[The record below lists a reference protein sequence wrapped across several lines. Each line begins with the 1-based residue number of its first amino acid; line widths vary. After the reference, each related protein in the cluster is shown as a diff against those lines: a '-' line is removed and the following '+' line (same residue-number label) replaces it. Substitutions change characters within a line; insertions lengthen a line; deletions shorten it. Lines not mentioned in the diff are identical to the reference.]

1 MRAGEDSASARTDLS
16 EALRESEAMRL
27 SMAKALSESVAYTE
41 MMHKT
46 SEAVCASMAPA
57 LVTFVDSIKSITA
70 GVRLDS
76 IRAVLDSINS
86 SGWLSS
92 YRASEVMKVV
102 SAQQELLAACTASL
116 QTPAIRDM
124 ADRFAS
130 KDYFGVYES
139 LASSLSGLTVR
150 GPDIALLGNVGGLV
164 DSLGD
169 FGYGGSIPRGTK
181 TFVKNLSKVSLERL
195 SVSEDVSVDIRGKRL
210 LAADAETD
218 PGPCNC
224 VGDDSGVVSA
234 SVRSFN
240 VLTSS
245 LSFLEGLTEVDMM
258 KLQQLCS
265 DDPAFAR
272 DCKAGRLI
280 WETVRDWRD
289 AISFD
294 RPVYY
299 HARLKPAGT
308 ASYLKD
314 DMVKAPR
321 LLVKA
326 GRFNGPQ
333 KAYYYFS
340 DTEHGA
346 MQEIGKHGSGDEAQV
361 AEIEGRRDV
370 RLIDLSG
377 VGRGTN
383 YFLKYLR
390 FPFTNTDQVI
400 PPEYLVPN
408 FVAQCCRHAGID
420 GIKYYGSKTY
430 SNYVVWDDGLFRI
443 VSMHVTPSNEA
454 GITAGFDVVGFFDEL
469 MCALGEIASYVGVV
483 DHGR

>member
-1 MRAGEDSASARTDLS
+1 MGTGEDSASARTDLS

-27 SMAKALSESVAYTE
+27 SMAKALSESVAYSE

-57 LVTFVDSIKSITA
+57 LAAFADSIKSITA

-86 SGWLSS
+86 SVWLSS
-92 YRASEVMKVV
+92 YRASEIVKVV
-102 SAQQELLAACTASL
+102 SAQQELLAACMASL

-124 ADRFAS
+124 GDRFAS

-139 LASSLSGLTVR
+139 LAGSLSGLTVR
-150 GPDIALLGNVGGLV
+150 GPDIALLGNVSGLV

-181 TFVKNLSKVSLERL
+181 TFVRDLSKASLERL
-195 SVSEDVSVDIRGKRL
+195 SVSEDVSVDIRRKRL

-218 PGPCNC
+218 PGACNC

-234 SVRSFN
+234 NVRSFN

-308 ASYLKD
+308 APYLKD
-314 DMVKAPR
+314 DMAKAPR

-346 MQEIGKHGSGDEAQV
+346 MQEIGKHGSDDEAQV

-370 RLIDLSG
+370 RLIDLSA

-400 PPEYLVPN
+400 PSEYLVPN

-430 SNYVVWDDGLFRI
+430 SNYVVWDDDLFRI
-443 VSMHVTPSNEA
+443 ASMR
-454 GITAGFDVVGFFDEL
+454 VVPIE
-469 MCALGEIASYVGVV
+469 
-483 DHGR
+483 

>member
-1 MRAGEDSASARTDLS
+1 MGTGEDSASARTDLS
-16 EALRESEAMRL
+16 EALRESKAMRL
-27 SMAKALSESVAYTE
+27 NMAEALSKSVAYAE

-46 SEAVCASMAPA
+46 SEAVYASMAPTLA
-57 LVTFVDSIKSITA
+57 AVADSIKSVTA
-70 GVRLDS
+70 GVRLES
-76 IRAVLDSINS
+76 IHAVLDSINT

-92 YRASEVMKVV
+92 YRASDVVKVV
-102 SAQQELLAACTASL
+102 SAQQELLAACTTSL

-124 ADRFAS
+124 ADRFSS
-130 KDYFGVYES
+130 KDYFGAYES

-150 GPDIALLGNVGGLV
+150 GPDIALLGNVGGLLE
-164 DSLGD
+164 SLGD

-181 TFVKNLSKVSLERL
+181 TFVRDLSKASLERL

-218 PGPCNC
+218 PGACNC

-234 SVRSFN
+234 NVRSFN

-245 LSFLEGLTEVDMM
+245 LSFLEGLSEVDMM

-265 DDPAFAR
+265 DAPAFAR
-272 DCKAGRLI
+272 DCKAGRVI
-280 WETVRDWRD
+280 WETVRDWKD

-308 ASYLKD
+308 APYLKD
-314 DMVKAPR
+314 DMAKAPR

-346 MQEIGKHGSGDEAQV
+346 MQEIGKHGSEDEAQV
-361 AEIEGRRDV
+361 AEIEGKRDV

-430 SNYVVWDDGLFRI
+430 SNYVVWDDDLFRI
-443 VSMHVTPSNEA
+443 ASMR
-454 GITAGFDVVGFFDEL
+454 VVPIE
-469 MCALGEIASYVGVV
+469 
-483 DHGR
+483 

>member
-57 LVTFVDSIKSITA
+57 LATFADSIKSITA
-70 GVRLDS
+70 DVRLDS

-92 YRASEVMKVV
+92 YRASEVEKVV
-102 SAQQELLAACTASL
+102 SAQQELLAACMVSI

-124 ADRFAS
+124 VDRFAS

-139 LASSLSGLTVR
+139 LANSLSGLTVR

-430 SNYVVWDDGLFRI
+430 NNYVVWDDGLFRI
-443 VSMHVTPSNEA
+443 ASMR
-454 GITAGFDVVGFFDEL
+454 VVPIE
-469 MCALGEIASYVGVV
+469 
-483 DHGR
+483 

>member
-1 MRAGEDSASARTDLS
+1 MGTGEDSASARTDLS
-16 EALRESEAMRL
+16 EALRESKAMRL
-27 SMAKALSESVAYTE
+27 NMAEALSKSVAYAE

-46 SEAVCASMAPA
+46 SEAVYASMAPTLA
-57 LVTFVDSIKSITA
+57 AVADSIKSVTA
-70 GVRLDS
+70 GVRLES
-76 IRAVLDSINS
+76 IHAVLDSINT

-92 YRASEVMKVV
+92 YRASDVVKVV
-102 SAQQELLAACTASL
+102 SAQQELLAACTTSL

-124 ADRFAS
+124 ADRFSS
-130 KDYFGVYES
+130 KDYFGAYES

-150 GPDIALLGNVGGLV
+150 GPDIALLGNVGGLLE
-164 DSLGD
+164 SLGD

-181 TFVKNLSKVSLERL
+181 TFVRDLSKASLERL

-218 PGPCNC
+218 PGACNC

-234 SVRSFN
+234 NVRSFN

-245 LSFLEGLTEVDMM
+245 LSFLEGLSEVDMM

-272 DCKAGRLI
+272 DCKAGRVI
-280 WETVRDWRD
+280 WETVRDWKD

-299 HARLKPAGT
+299 HARLKPAGR
-308 ASYLKD
+308 APYLKD
-314 DMVKAPR
+314 DMAKAPR

-346 MQEIGKHGSGDEAQV
+346 MQEIGKHGSEDEAQV
-361 AEIEGRRDV
+361 AEIEGKRDV

-430 SNYVVWDDGLFRI
+430 SNYVVWDDDLFRI
-443 VSMHVTPSNEA
+443 ASMR
-454 GITAGFDVVGFFDEL
+454 VVPIE
-469 MCALGEIASYVGVV
+469 
-483 DHGR
+483 

>member
-1 MRAGEDSASARTDLS
+1 MGTGEDSASARTDLS
-16 EALRESEAMRL
+16 EALRESKAMRL
-27 SMAKALSESVAYTE
+27 NMAEALSKSVAYAE

-46 SEAVCASMAPA
+46 SEAVYASMAPTLA
-57 LVTFVDSIKSITA
+57 AVADSIKSVTA
-70 GVRLDS
+70 GVRLES
-76 IRAVLDSINS
+76 IHAVLDSINT

-92 YRASEVMKVV
+92 YRASDVVKVV
-102 SAQQELLAACTASL
+102 SAQQELLAACTTSL

-124 ADRFAS
+124 ADRFSS
-130 KDYFGVYES
+130 KDYFGAYES

-150 GPDIALLGNVGGLV
+150 GPDIALLGNVGGLLE
-164 DSLGD
+164 SLGD

-181 TFVKNLSKVSLERL
+181 TFVRDLSKASLERL

-218 PGPCNC
+218 PGACNC

-234 SVRSFN
+234 NVRSFN

-245 LSFLEGLTEVDMM
+245 LSFLEGLSEVDMM

-272 DCKAGRLI
+272 DCKAGRVI
-280 WETVRDWRD
+280 WETVRDWKD

-308 ASYLKD
+308 APYLKD
-314 DMVKAPR
+314 DMAKAPR

-346 MQEIGKHGSGDEAQV
+346 MQEIGKHGSEDEAQV
-361 AEIEGRRDV
+361 AEIEGKRDV

-420 GIKYYGSKTY
+420 GIKYYGNKTY
-430 SNYVVWDDGLFRI
+430 SNYVVWDDDLFRI
-443 VSMHVTPSNEA
+443 ASMR
-454 GITAGFDVVGFFDEL
+454 VVPIE
-469 MCALGEIASYVGVV
+469 
-483 DHGR
+483 

>member
-1 MRAGEDSASARTDLS
+1 MGTGEDSASARTDLS
-16 EALRESEAMRL
+16 EALRESKAMRL
-27 SMAKALSESVAYTE
+27 NMAEALSKSVAYAE

-46 SEAVCASMAPA
+46 SEAVYASMAPTLA
-57 LVTFVDSIKSITA
+57 AVADSIKSVTA
-70 GVRLDS
+70 GVRLES
-76 IRAVLDSINS
+76 IHAVLDSINT

-92 YRASEVMKVV
+92 YRASDVVKVV
-102 SAQQELLAACTASL
+102 SAQQELLAACTTSL

-124 ADRFAS
+124 ADRFSS
-130 KDYFGVYES
+130 KDYFGAYES

-150 GPDIALLGNVGGLV
+150 GPDIALLGNVGGLLE
-164 DSLGD
+164 SLGD

-181 TFVKNLSKVSLERL
+181 TFVRDLSKTSLERL

-218 PGPCNC
+218 PGACNC

-234 SVRSFN
+234 NVRSFN

-245 LSFLEGLTEVDMM
+245 LSFLEGLSEVDMM

-265 DDPAFAR
+265 DDPGFAG
-272 DCKAGRLI
+272 DCKAGRVI
-280 WETVRDWRD
+280 WETVRDWKD

-308 ASYLKD
+308 APYLKD
-314 DMVKAPR
+314 DMAKAPR

-346 MQEIGKHGSGDEAQV
+346 MQEIGKHGSEDEAQV
-361 AEIEGRRDV
+361 AEIEGKRDV

-430 SNYVVWDDGLFRI
+430 SNYVVWDDDLFRI
-443 VSMHVTPSNEA
+443 ASMR
-454 GITAGFDVVGFFDEL
+454 VVPIE
-469 MCALGEIASYVGVV
+469 
-483 DHGR
+483 

>member
-361 AEIEGRRDV
+361 AEIESRRDV

-443 VSMHVTPSNEA
+443 VSMHVTPIE
-454 GITAGFDVVGFFDEL
+454 
-469 MCALGEIASYVGVV
+469 
-483 DHGR
+483 

>member
-1 MRAGEDSASARTDLS
+1 MGTGEDSASARTDLS
-16 EALRESEAMRL
+16 EALRESKAMRL
-27 SMAKALSESVAYTE
+27 NMAEALSKSVAYAE

-46 SEAVCASMAPA
+46 SEAVYASMAPTLA
-57 LVTFVDSIKSITA
+57 AVADSIKSVTA
-70 GVRLDS
+70 GVRLES
-76 IRAVLDSINS
+76 IHAVLDCINT

-92 YRASEVMKVV
+92 YRASDVVKVV
-102 SAQQELLAACTASL
+102 SAQQELLAACTTSL

-124 ADRFAS
+124 ADRFSS
-130 KDYFGVYES
+130 KDYFGAYES

-150 GPDIALLGNVGGLV
+150 GPDIALLGNVGGLLE
-164 DSLGD
+164 SLGD

-181 TFVKNLSKVSLERL
+181 TFVRDLSKASLERL

-218 PGPCNC
+218 PGACNC

-234 SVRSFN
+234 NVRSFN

-245 LSFLEGLTEVDMM
+245 LSFLEGLSEVDMM
-258 KLQQLCS
+258 KLQQFCS

-272 DCKAGRLI
+272 DCKAGRVI
-280 WETVRDWRD
+280 WETVRDWKD

-308 ASYLKD
+308 APYLKD
-314 DMVKAPR
+314 DMAKAPR

-346 MQEIGKHGSGDEAQV
+346 MQEIGKHGSEDEAQV
-361 AEIEGRRDV
+361 AEIEGKRDV

-430 SNYVVWDDGLFRI
+430 SNYVVWDDDLFRI
-443 VSMHVTPSNEA
+443 ASMR
-454 GITAGFDVVGFFDEL
+454 VVPIE
-469 MCALGEIASYVGVV
+469 
-483 DHGR
+483 

>member
-1 MRAGEDSASARTDLS
+1 M
-16 EALRESEAMRL
+16 
-27 SMAKALSESVAYTE
+27 
-41 MMHKT
+41 
-46 SEAVCASMAPA
+46 
-57 LVTFVDSIKSITA
+57 
-70 GVRLDS
+70 
-76 IRAVLDSINS
+76 
-86 SGWLSS
+86 
-92 YRASEVMKVV
+92 
-102 SAQQELLAACTASL
+102 
-116 QTPAIRDM
+116 
-124 ADRFAS
+124 
-130 KDYFGVYES
+130 
-139 LASSLSGLTVR
+139 
-150 GPDIALLGNVGGLV
+150 
-164 DSLGD
+164 
-169 FGYGGSIPRGTK
+169 
-181 TFVKNLSKVSLERL
+181 KNLSKVSLERL

-443 VSMHVTPSNEA
+443 VSMHVTPIE
-454 GITAGFDVVGFFDEL
+454 
-469 MCALGEIASYVGVV
+469 
-483 DHGR
+483 

>member
-1 MRAGEDSASARTDLS
+1 MGTGEDSASARTDLS
-16 EALRESEAMRL
+16 EALRESKAMRL
-27 SMAKALSESVAYTE
+27 NMAEALSKSVAYAE

-46 SEAVCASMAPA
+46 SEAVYASMAPTLA
-57 LVTFVDSIKSITA
+57 AVADSIKSVTA
-70 GVRLDS
+70 GVRLES
-76 IRAVLDSINS
+76 IHAVLESINT

-92 YRASEVMKVV
+92 YRASDVVKVV
-102 SAQQELLAACTASL
+102 SAQQELLAACTTSL

-124 ADRFAS
+124 ADRFSS
-130 KDYFGVYES
+130 KDYFGAYES

-150 GPDIALLGNVGGLV
+150 GPDIALLGNVGGLLE
-164 DSLGD
+164 SLGD

-181 TFVKNLSKVSLERL
+181 TFVRDLSKASLERL

-218 PGPCNC
+218 PGACNC

-234 SVRSFN
+234 NVRSFN

-245 LSFLEGLTEVDMM
+245 LSFLEGLSEVDMM

-272 DCKAGRLI
+272 DCKAGRVI
-280 WETVRDWRD
+280 WETVRDWKD

-308 ASYLKD
+308 GPYLKD
-314 DMVKAPR
+314 DMAKAPR
-321 LLVKA
+321 LRVKA

-346 MQEIGKHGSGDEAQV
+346 MQEIGKHGSEDEAQV
-361 AEIEGRRDV
+361 AEIEGKRDV

-430 SNYVVWDDGLFRI
+430 SNYVVWDDDLFRI
-443 VSMHVTPSNEA
+443 ASMR
-454 GITAGFDVVGFFDEL
+454 VVPIE
-469 MCALGEIASYVGVV
+469 
-483 DHGR
+483 

>member
-1 MRAGEDSASARTDLS
+1 MGTGEDSASARTDLS
-16 EALRESEAMRL
+16 EALRESKAMRL
-27 SMAKALSESVAYTE
+27 NMAEALSKSVAYAE

-46 SEAVCASMAPA
+46 SEAVYASMAPTLA
-57 LVTFVDSIKSITA
+57 AVADSIKSVTA
-70 GVRLDS
+70 GVRLES
-76 IRAVLDSINS
+76 IHAVLDSINT

-92 YRASEVMKVV
+92 YRASDVVKVV
-102 SAQQELLAACTASL
+102 SAQQELLAACTTSL

-124 ADRFAS
+124 ADRFSS
-130 KDYFGVYES
+130 KDYFGAYES

-150 GPDIALLGNVGGLV
+150 GPDIALLGNVGGLLE
-164 DSLGD
+164 SLGD

-181 TFVKNLSKVSLERL
+181 TFVRDLSKASLERL

-218 PGPCNC
+218 PGACNC

-234 SVRSFN
+234 NVRSFN

-245 LSFLEGLTEVDMM
+245 LSFLEGLSEVDMM

-272 DCKAGRLI
+272 DCKAGRVI
-280 WETVRDWRD
+280 WETVRDWKD

-308 ASYLKD
+308 APYLKD
-314 DMVKAPR
+314 DMAKAPR

-346 MQEIGKHGSGDEAQV
+346 MQEIGKHGSEDEAQV
-361 AEIEGRRDV
+361 AEIEGKRDV

-400 PPEYLVPN
+400 PPEHLVPN

-430 SNYVVWDDGLFRI
+430 SNYVVWDDDLFRI
-443 VSMHVTPSNEA
+443 ASMR
-454 GITAGFDVVGFFDEL
+454 VVPIE
-469 MCALGEIASYVGVV
+469 
-483 DHGR
+483 

>member
-1 MRAGEDSASARTDLS
+1 MGTGEDSASARTDLS
-16 EALRESEAMRL
+16 EALRESKAMRL
-27 SMAKALSESVAYTE
+27 NMAEALSKSVAYAE

-46 SEAVCASMAPA
+46 SEAVYASMAPTLA
-57 LVTFVDSIKSITA
+57 AVADSIKSVTA
-70 GVRLDS
+70 GVRLES
-76 IRAVLDSINS
+76 IHAVLDSINT

-92 YRASEVMKVV
+92 YRASDVVKVV
-102 SAQQELLAACTASL
+102 SAQQELLAACTTSL

-124 ADRFAS
+124 ADRFSS
-130 KDYFGVYES
+130 KDYFGAYES

-150 GPDIALLGNVGGLV
+150 GPDIALLGNVGGLLE
-164 DSLGD
+164 SLGD

-181 TFVKNLSKVSLERL
+181 TFVRDLSKASLERL

-218 PGPCNC
+218 PGACNC

-234 SVRSFN
+234 NVRSFN

-245 LSFLEGLTEVDMM
+245 LSFLEGLSEVDMM

-265 DDPAFAR
+265 DAPAFAR
-272 DCKAGRLI
+272 DCKAGRVI
-280 WETVRDWRD
+280 WETIRDWKD

-308 ASYLKD
+308 APYLKD
-314 DMVKAPR
+314 DMAKAPR

-346 MQEIGKHGSGDEAQV
+346 MQEIGKHGSEDEAQV
-361 AEIEGRRDV
+361 AEIEGKRDV

-430 SNYVVWDDGLFRI
+430 SNYVVWDDDLFRI
-443 VSMHVTPSNEA
+443 ASMR
-454 GITAGFDVVGFFDEL
+454 VVPIE
-469 MCALGEIASYVGVV
+469 
-483 DHGR
+483 

>member
-1 MRAGEDSASARTDLS
+1 MGTGEDSASARTDLS
-16 EALRESEAMRL
+16 EALRESKAMRL
-27 SMAKALSESVAYTE
+27 NMAEALSKSVAYAE

-46 SEAVCASMAPA
+46 SEAVYASMAPTLA
-57 LVTFVDSIKSITA
+57 AVADSIKSVTA
-70 GVRLDS
+70 GVRLES
-76 IRAVLDSINS
+76 IHAVLASINT

-92 YRASEVMKVV
+92 YRASDVVKVV
-102 SAQQELLAACTASL
+102 SAQQELLAACTTSL

-124 ADRFAS
+124 ADRFSS
-130 KDYFGVYES
+130 KDYFGAYES

-150 GPDIALLGNVGGLV
+150 GPDIALLGNVGGLLE
-164 DSLGD
+164 SLGD

-181 TFVKNLSKVSLERL
+181 TFVRDLSKASLERL

-218 PGPCNC
+218 PGACNC

-234 SVRSFN
+234 NVRSFN

-245 LSFLEGLTEVDMM
+245 LSFLEGLSEVDMM

-272 DCKAGRLI
+272 DCKAGRVI
-280 WETVRDWRD
+280 WETVRDWKD

-308 ASYLKD
+308 APYLKD
-314 DMVKAPR
+314 DMTKAPR

-346 MQEIGKHGSGDEAQV
+346 MQEIGKHGSEDEAQV
-361 AEIEGRRDV
+361 AEIEGKRDV

-430 SNYVVWDDGLFRI
+430 SNYVVWDDDLFRI
-443 VSMHVTPSNEA
+443 ASMR
-454 GITAGFDVVGFFDEL
+454 VVPIE
-469 MCALGEIASYVGVV
+469 
-483 DHGR
+483 

>member
-1 MRAGEDSASARTDLS
+1 MAGEDSVSARMDLS

-27 SMAKALSESVAYTE
+27 SMAKALGESVAYAE

-46 SEAVCASMAPA
+46 SEAVYASMAPA
-57 LVTFVDSIKSITA
+57 LATFADSIKSITA

-76 IRAVLDSINS
+76 IHAVLDSINS

-92 YRASEVMKVV
+92 YQASEVVKVV

-169 FGYGGSIPRGTK
+169 FGYGGSIPRGAK
-181 TFVKNLSKVSLERL
+181 TFVRELSKASLERL
-195 SVSEDVSVDIRGKRL
+195 SVSEDVSVDIKGKRL
-210 LAADAETD
+210 LAAGAETD
-218 PGPCNC
+218 PGACNC

-272 DCKAGRLI
+272 DCKAGRVI
-280 WETVRDWRD
+280 WETVRDWKD

-308 ASYLKD
+308 VPYLKD

-346 MQEIGKHGSGDEAQV
+346 MQEIGKHGSEDEAQV
-361 AEIEGRRDV
+361 AEIEGKRDV

-430 SNYVVWDDGLFRI
+430 SNYVVWDDDLFRI
-443 VSMHVTPSNEA
+443 ASMR
-454 GITAGFDVVGFFDEL
+454 VVPIE
-469 MCALGEIASYVGVV
+469 
-483 DHGR
+483 

>member
-1 MRAGEDSASARTDLS
+1 MGTGEDSASARTDLS
-16 EALRESEAMRL
+16 EALRESKAMRL
-27 SMAKALSESVAYTE
+27 NMAEALSKSVAYAE

-46 SEAVCASMAPA
+46 SEAVYASMAPTLA
-57 LVTFVDSIKSITA
+57 AVADSIKSVTA
-70 GVRLDS
+70 GVRLES
-76 IRAVLDSINS
+76 IHAVLDSINT

-92 YRASEVMKVV
+92 YRASDVVKVV
-102 SAQQELLAACTASL
+102 SAQQELLAACTTSL

-124 ADRFAS
+124 ADRFSS
-130 KDYFGVYES
+130 KDYFGAYES

-150 GPDIALLGNVGGLV
+150 GPDIALLGNVGGLLE
-164 DSLGD
+164 SLGD

-181 TFVKNLSKVSLERL
+181 TFVRDLSKASLERL

-218 PGPCNC
+218 PGACNC

-234 SVRSFN
+234 NVRSFN

-245 LSFLEGLTEVDMM
+245 LSFLEGLSEVDMM

-265 DDPAFAR
+265 DDPAFAK
-272 DCKAGRLI
+272 DCKAGRVI
-280 WETVRDWRD
+280 WETVRDWKD

-308 ASYLKD
+308 APYLKD
-314 DMVKAPR
+314 DMAKAPR

-346 MQEIGKHGSGDEAQV
+346 MQEIGKHGSEDEAQV
-361 AEIEGRRDV
+361 AEIEGKRDV

-430 SNYVVWDDGLFRI
+430 SNYVVWDDDLFRI
-443 VSMHVTPSNEA
+443 ASMR
-454 GITAGFDVVGFFDEL
+454 VVPIE
-469 MCALGEIASYVGVV
+469 
-483 DHGR
+483 

>member
-1 MRAGEDSASARTDLS
+1 MDETRTDGDPASARTDLS
-16 EALRESEAMRL
+16 EALRESKAMRL

-57 LVTFVDSIKSITA
+57 LATFADSIKSITA
-70 GVRLDS
+70 DVRLDS

-92 YRASEVMKVV
+92 YRASEVEKVV
-102 SAQQELLAACTASL
+102 SAQQELLAACMVSI

-124 ADRFAS
+124 VDRFAS

-443 VSMHVTPSNEA
+443 VSMHVTPIE
-454 GITAGFDVVGFFDEL
+454 
-469 MCALGEIASYVGVV
+469 
-483 DHGR
+483 

>member
-1 MRAGEDSASARTDLS
+1 MGTGEDSASARTDLS
-16 EALRESEAMRL
+16 EALRESKAMRL
-27 SMAKALSESVAYTE
+27 NMAEALSKSVAYAE

-46 SEAVCASMAPA
+46 SEAVYASMAPTLA
-57 LVTFVDSIKSITA
+57 AVADSIKSVTA
-70 GVRLDS
+70 GVRLES
-76 IRAVLDSINS
+76 IHAVLDSINT

-92 YRASEVMKVV
+92 YRASDVVKVV
-102 SAQQELLAACTASL
+102 SAQQELLAACTTSL

-124 ADRFAS
+124 ADRFSS
-130 KDYFGVYES
+130 KDYFGAYES

-150 GPDIALLGNVGGLV
+150 GPDIALLGNVGGLLE
-164 DSLGD
+164 SLGD

-181 TFVKNLSKVSLERL
+181 TFVRDLSKTSLERL

-218 PGPCNC
+218 PGACNC

-234 SVRSFN
+234 NVRSFN

-245 LSFLEGLTEVDMM
+245 LSFLEGLSEVDMM

-272 DCKAGRLI
+272 DCKAGRVI
-280 WETVRDWRD
+280 WETVRDWKD

-308 ASYLKD
+308 APYLKD
-314 DMVKAPR
+314 DMAKAPR

-346 MQEIGKHGSGDEAQV
+346 MQEIGKHGSEDEAQV
-361 AEIEGRRDV
+361 AEIEGKRDV

-430 SNYVVWDDGLFRI
+430 SNYVVWDDDLFRI
-443 VSMHVTPSNEA
+443 ASMR
-454 GITAGFDVVGFFDEL
+454 VVPIE
-469 MCALGEIASYVGVV
+469 
-483 DHGR
+483 

>member
-1 MRAGEDSASARTDLS
+1 MGTGEDSASARTDLS
-16 EALRESEAMRL
+16 EALRESKAMRL
-27 SMAKALSESVAYTE
+27 NMAEALSKSVAYAE

-46 SEAVCASMAPA
+46 SEAVYASMAPTLA
-57 LVTFVDSIKSITA
+57 AVADSIKSVTA
-70 GVRLDS
+70 GVRLES
-76 IRAVLDSINS
+76 IHAVLDSINT

-92 YRASEVMKVV
+92 YRASDVVKVV
-102 SAQQELLAACTASL
+102 SAQQELLAACTTSL

-124 ADRFAS
+124 ADRFSS
-130 KDYFGVYES
+130 KDYFGAYES

-150 GPDIALLGNVGGLV
+150 GPDCALLGNVGGLLE
-164 DSLGD
+164 SLGD

-181 TFVKNLSKVSLERL
+181 TFVRDLSKASLERL

-218 PGPCNC
+218 PGACNC

-234 SVRSFN
+234 NVRSFN

-245 LSFLEGLTEVDMM
+245 LSFLEGLSEVDMM

-272 DCKAGRLI
+272 DCKAGRVI
-280 WETVRDWRD
+280 WETVRDWKD

-308 ASYLKD
+308 APYLKD
-314 DMVKAPR
+314 DMAKAPR

-346 MQEIGKHGSGDEAQV
+346 MQEIGKHGSEDEAQV
-361 AEIEGRRDV
+361 AEIEGKRDV

-430 SNYVVWDDGLFRI
+430 SNYVVWDDDLFRI
-443 VSMHVTPSNEA
+443 ASMR
-454 GITAGFDVVGFFDEL
+454 VVPIE
-469 MCALGEIASYVGVV
+469 
-483 DHGR
+483 

>member
-16 EALRESEAMRL
+16 E
-27 SMAKALSESVAYTE
+27 ALSESVAYTE

-443 VSMHVTPSNEA
+443 VSMHVTPIE
-454 GITAGFDVVGFFDEL
+454 
-469 MCALGEIASYVGVV
+469 
-483 DHGR
+483 

>member
-1 MRAGEDSASARTDLS
+1 MAGEDSVSARMDLS

-27 SMAKALSESVAYTE
+27 SMAKALGESVAYAE

-46 SEAVCASMAPA
+46 SEAVYASMAPA
-57 LVTFVDSIKSITA
+57 LATFADSIKSITA

-76 IRAVLDSINS
+76 IHAVLDSINS

-92 YRASEVMKVV
+92 YQASEVVKVV

-169 FGYGGSIPRGTK
+169 FGYGGSIPRGAK
-181 TFVKNLSKVSLERL
+181 TFVRELSKASLERL

-210 LAADAETD
+210 LAAGAETD
-218 PGPCNC
+218 PGACNC

-272 DCKAGRLI
+272 DCKAGRVI
-280 WETVRDWRD
+280 WETVRDWKD

-308 ASYLKD
+308 VPYLKD

-346 MQEIGKHGSGDEAQV
+346 MQEIGKHGSEDEAQV
-361 AEIEGRRDV
+361 AEIEGKRDV

-430 SNYVVWDDGLFRI
+430 SNYVVWDDDLFRI
-443 VSMHVTPSNEA
+443 ASMR
-454 GITAGFDVVGFFDEL
+454 VVPIE
-469 MCALGEIASYVGVV
+469 
-483 DHGR
+483 

>member
-1 MRAGEDSASARTDLS
+1 MSAGLS
-16 EALRESEAMRL
+16 I
-27 SMAKALSESVAYTE
+27 
-41 MMHKT
+41 
-46 SEAVCASMAPA
+46 P
-57 LVTFVDSIKSITA
+57 
-70 GVRLDS
+70 
-76 IRAVLDSINS
+76 
-86 SGWLSS
+86 
-92 YRASEVMKVV
+92 
-102 SAQQELLAACTASL
+102 
-116 QTPAIRDM
+116 
-124 ADRFAS
+124 
-130 KDYFGVYES
+130 
-139 LASSLSGLTVR
+139 
-150 GPDIALLGNVGGLV
+150 
-164 DSLGD
+164 LGD

-443 VSMHVTPSNEA
+443 VSMHVTPIE
-454 GITAGFDVVGFFDEL
+454 
-469 MCALGEIASYVGVV
+469 
-483 DHGR
+483 

>member
-1 MRAGEDSASARTDLS
+1 MGTGEDSASARTDLS
-16 EALRESEAMRL
+16 EALRESKAMRL
-27 SMAKALSESVAYTE
+27 NMAEALSKSVAYAE

-46 SEAVCASMAPA
+46 SEAVYASMAPTLA
-57 LVTFVDSIKSITA
+57 AVADSIKSVTA
-70 GVRLDS
+70 GVRLES
-76 IRAVLDSINS
+76 IHAVLDSINT

-92 YRASEVMKVV
+92 YRASDVVKVV
-102 SAQQELLAACTASL
+102 SAQQELLAACTTSL

-124 ADRFAS
+124 ADRFSS
-130 KDYFGVYES
+130 KDYFGAYES

-150 GPDIALLGNVGGLV
+150 GPDIALLGNVGGLLE
-164 DSLGD
+164 SLED

-181 TFVKNLSKVSLERL
+181 TFVRDLSKTSLERL

-218 PGPCNC
+218 PGACNC

-234 SVRSFN
+234 NVRSFN

-245 LSFLEGLTEVDMM
+245 LSFLEGLSEVDMM

-272 DCKAGRLI
+272 DCKAGRVI
-280 WETVRDWRD
+280 WETVRNWKD

-308 ASYLKD
+308 APYLKD
-314 DMVKAPR
+314 DMAKAPR

-346 MQEIGKHGSGDEAQV
+346 MQEIGKHGSEDEAQV
-361 AEIEGRRDV
+361 AEIEGKRDV

-430 SNYVVWDDGLFRI
+430 SNYVVWDDDLFRI
-443 VSMHVTPSNEA
+443 ASMR
-454 GITAGFDVVGFFDEL
+454 VVPIE
-469 MCALGEIASYVGVV
+469 
-483 DHGR
+483 

>member
-1 MRAGEDSASARTDLS
+1 MGTGEDSASARTDLS

-27 SMAKALSESVAYTE
+27 SMAKALSESVAYSE
-41 MMHKT
+41 MMLKT

-57 LVTFVDSIKSITA
+57 LAAFADSIKSITA

-92 YRASEVMKVV
+92 YRASEVVKVV
-102 SAQQELLAACTASL
+102 SAQQELLAACMASL

-124 ADRFAS
+124 GDRFAS

-139 LASSLSGLTVR
+139 LAGSLSGLTVR
-150 GPDIALLGNVGGLV
+150 GPDIALLGNVSGLV

-181 TFVKNLSKVSLERL
+181 TFVRDLSKASLERL
-195 SVSEDVSVDIRGKRL
+195 SVSEDVSVDIRRKRL

-218 PGPCNC
+218 PGACNC

-234 SVRSFN
+234 NVRSFN

-308 ASYLKD
+308 APYLKD
-314 DMVKAPR
+314 DMAKAPR

-346 MQEIGKHGSGDEAQV
+346 MQEIGKHGSDDEAQV

-370 RLIDLSG
+370 RLIDLSA

-430 SNYVVWDDGLFRI
+430 SNYVVWDDDLFRI
-443 VSMHVTPSNEA
+443 ASMR
-454 GITAGFDVVGFFDEL
+454 VVPIE
-469 MCALGEIASYVGVV
+469 
-483 DHGR
+483 

>member
-1 MRAGEDSASARTDLS
+1 MGTGEDSASARTDLS
-16 EALRESEAMRL
+16 EALRESKAMRL
-27 SMAKALSESVAYTE
+27 NMAEALSKSVAYAE

-46 SEAVCASMAPA
+46 SEAVYASMAPTLA
-57 LVTFVDSIKSITA
+57 AVADSIKSVTA
-70 GVRLDS
+70 GVRLES
-76 IRAVLDSINS
+76 IHAVLDSINT

-92 YRASEVMKVV
+92 YRASDVVKVV
-102 SAQQELLAACTASL
+102 SAQQELLAACTTSL

-124 ADRFAS
+124 ADRFSS
-130 KDYFGVYES
+130 KDYFGAYES

-150 GPDIALLGNVGGLV
+150 GPDIALLGNVGGLLE
-164 DSLGD
+164 SLGD

-181 TFVKNLSKVSLERL
+181 TFVRDLSKASLERL

-218 PGPCNC
+218 PGACNC

-234 SVRSFN
+234 NVRSFN

-245 LSFLEGLTEVDMM
+245 LSFLEGLSEVDMM

-272 DCKAGRLI
+272 DCKAGRVI
-280 WETVRDWRD
+280 WETVRDWKD

-308 ASYLKD
+308 APYLKD
-314 DMVKAPR
+314 DMAKAPR

-346 MQEIGKHGSGDEAQV
+346 MQEIGKHGSEDEAQV
-361 AEIEGRRDV
+361 AEIEGKRDV

-443 VSMHVTPSNEA
+443 ASMR
-454 GITAGFDVVGFFDEL
+454 VVPIE
-469 MCALGEIASYVGVV
+469 
-483 DHGR
+483 

>member
-1 MRAGEDSASARTDLS
+1 MKAGEDSASARTDLS

-46 SEAVCASMAPA
+46 SEAVCASMVPA
-57 LVTFVDSIKSITA
+57 LEVFADSIKSITA

-76 IRAVLDSINS
+76 IYAVLDSINS

-92 YRASEVMKVV
+92 YRASDVVKVV

-150 GPDIALLGNVGGLV
+150 GPDIALLGNVGGLI

-169 FGYGGSIPRGTK
+169 FGYGGSVPRGTK
-181 TFVKNLSKVSLERL
+181 TFVRELSKASLGRL
-195 SVSEDVSVDIRGKRL
+195 SVSEDVSADIRGKRL
-210 LAADAETD
+210 LATGSVTDAETD
-218 PGPCNC
+218 SGTCNC

-234 SVRSFN
+234 NVRSFN

-265 DDPAFAR
+265 DEPAFAR
-272 DCKAGRLI
+272 DCKAGRVI

-289 AISFD
+289 VISFD

-308 ASYLKD
+308 APYLKD

-321 LLVKA
+321 LFVKA

-333 KAYYYFS
+333 KAYYYFA
-340 DTEHGA
+340 DTERGA

-408 FVAQCCRHAGID
+408 FVAQCCRHADID

-443 VSMHVTPSNEA
+443 VSMR
-454 GITAGFDVVGFFDEL
+454 VVPIEQG
-469 MCALGEIASYVGVV
+469 
-483 DHGR
+483 

>member
-1 MRAGEDSASARTDLS
+1 MKAGEDSASARTDLS

-27 SMAKALSESVAYTE
+27 NMAEALSKSVAYAE

-46 SEAVCASMAPA
+46 SEAVYASMAPTLA
-57 LVTFVDSIKSITA
+57 AVADSIKSVTA
-70 GVRLDS
+70 GVRLES
-76 IRAVLDSINS
+76 IHAVLDSINS

-92 YRASEVMKVV
+92 YRASDVVKVV
-102 SAQQELLAACTASL
+102 SAQQELLAACTTSL

-124 ADRFAS
+124 ADRFSS
-130 KDYFGVYES
+130 KDYFGAYES

-164 DSLGD
+164 ESLGD

-181 TFVKNLSKVSLERL
+181 TFVRDLSKASLERL

-210 LAADAETD
+210 IAADAETD
-218 PGPCNC
+218 PGACNC

-234 SVRSFN
+234 NVRSFN

-245 LSFLEGLTEVDMM
+245 LSFLEGLSEVDMM

-272 DCKAGRLI
+272 DCKAGRVI
-280 WETVRDWRD
+280 WETVRDWKD

-308 ASYLKD
+308 APYLKD
-314 DMVKAPR
+314 DMAKAPR

-346 MQEIGKHGSGDEAQV
+346 MQEIGKHGSEDEAQV
-361 AEIEGRRDV
+361 AEIEGKRDV

-430 SNYVVWDDGLFRI
+430 SNCVVWDDDLFRI
-443 VSMHVTPSNEA
+443 ASMR
-454 GITAGFDVVGFFDEL
+454 VVPIE
-469 MCALGEIASYVGVV
+469 
-483 DHGR
+483 

>member
-1 MRAGEDSASARTDLS
+1 MGTGEDSASARTDLS
-16 EALRESEAMRL
+16 EALRESKAMRL
-27 SMAKALSESVAYTE
+27 NMAEALSKSVAYAE

-46 SEAVCASMAPA
+46 SEAVYASMAPTLA
-57 LVTFVDSIKSITA
+57 AVADSIKSVTA
-70 GVRLDS
+70 GVRLES
-76 IRAVLDSINS
+76 IHAVLDSINT

-92 YRASEVMKVV
+92 YRASDVVKVV
-102 SAQQELLAACTASL
+102 SAQQELLAACTTSL

-124 ADRFAS
+124 ADRFSS
-130 KDYFGVYES
+130 KDYFGAYES

-150 GPDIALLGNVGGLV
+150 GPNIALLGNVGGLLE
-164 DSLGD
+164 SLGD

-181 TFVKNLSKVSLERL
+181 TFVRDLSKASLERL

-218 PGPCNC
+218 PGACNC

-234 SVRSFN
+234 NVRSFN

-245 LSFLEGLTEVDMM
+245 LSFLEGLSEVDMM

-272 DCKAGRLI
+272 DCKAGRVI
-280 WETVRDWRD
+280 WETVRDWKD

-308 ASYLKD
+308 APYLKD
-314 DMVKAPR
+314 DMAKAPR

-346 MQEIGKHGSGDEAQV
+346 MQEIGKHGSEDEAQV
-361 AEIEGRRDV
+361 AEIEGKRDV

-430 SNYVVWDDGLFRI
+430 SNYVVWDDDLFRI
-443 VSMHVTPSNEA
+443 ASMR
-454 GITAGFDVVGFFDEL
+454 VVPIE
-469 MCALGEIASYVGVV
+469 
-483 DHGR
+483 

>member
-1 MRAGEDSASARTDLS
+1 MGTGEDSASARTDLS
-16 EALRESEAMRL
+16 EALRESKAMRL
-27 SMAKALSESVAYTE
+27 NMAEALSKSVAYAE

-46 SEAVCASMAPA
+46 SEAVYASMAPTLA
-57 LVTFVDSIKSITA
+57 AVADSIESVTA
-70 GVRLDS
+70 GVRLES
-76 IRAVLDSINS
+76 IHAVLDSINT

-92 YRASEVMKVV
+92 YRASNVVKVV
-102 SAQQELLAACTASL
+102 SAQQELLAACTTSL

-124 ADRFAS
+124 ADRFSS
-130 KDYFGVYES
+130 KDYFGAYES

-150 GPDIALLGNVGGLV
+150 GPDIALLGNVGGLLE
-164 DSLGD
+164 SLWD

-181 TFVKNLSKVSLERL
+181 TFVRDLSKASLERL
-195 SVSEDVSVDIRGKRL
+195 SVSEDVSVDIKGKRL

-218 PGPCNC
+218 PGACNC

-234 SVRSFN
+234 NVRSFN

-245 LSFLEGLTEVDMM
+245 LSFLEGLSEVDMM

-272 DCKAGRLI
+272 DCKAGRVI
-280 WETVRDWRD
+280 WETVRDWKD

-308 ASYLKD
+308 APYLKD
-314 DMVKAPR
+314 DMAKAPR

-346 MQEIGKHGSGDEAQV
+346 MQEIGKHGSEDEAQV
-361 AEIEGRRDV
+361 AEIEGKRDV

-430 SNYVVWDDGLFRI
+430 SNYVVWDDDLFRI
-443 VSMHVTPSNEA
+443 ASMR
-454 GITAGFDVVGFFDEL
+454 VVPIE
-469 MCALGEIASYVGVV
+469 
-483 DHGR
+483 

>member
-1 MRAGEDSASARTDLS
+1 MGTGEDSASARTDLS
-16 EALRESEAMRL
+16 EALRESKAMRL
-27 SMAKALSESVAYTE
+27 NMAEALSKSVAYAE

-46 SEAVCASMAPA
+46 SEAVYASMAPTLA
-57 LVTFVDSIKSITA
+57 AVADSIKSVTA
-70 GVRLDS
+70 GVRLES
-76 IRAVLDSINS
+76 IHAVLDSINT

-92 YRASEVMKVV
+92 YRASDVVKVV
-102 SAQQELLAACTASL
+102 SAQQELLAACTTSL
-116 QTPAIRDM
+116 QTPAIRGM
-124 ADRFAS
+124 ADRFSS
-130 KDYFGVYES
+130 KDYFGAYES

-150 GPDIALLGNVGGLV
+150 GPDIALLGNVGGLLE
-164 DSLGD
+164 SLGD

-181 TFVKNLSKVSLERL
+181 TFVRDLSKASLERL

-218 PGPCNC
+218 PGACNC

-234 SVRSFN
+234 NVRSFN

-245 LSFLEGLTEVDMM
+245 LSFLEGLSEVDMM

-272 DCKAGRLI
+272 DCKAGRVI
-280 WETVRDWRD
+280 WETVRDWKD

-308 ASYLKD
+308 APYLKD
-314 DMVKAPR
+314 DMAKAPR

-326 GRFNGPQ
+326 GRFNGTQ

-346 MQEIGKHGSGDEAQV
+346 MQEIGKHGSEDEAQV
-361 AEIEGRRDV
+361 AEIEGKRDV

-430 SNYVVWDDGLFRI
+430 SNYVVWDDDLFRI
-443 VSMHVTPSNEA
+443 ASMR
-454 GITAGFDVVGFFDEL
+454 VVPIE
-469 MCALGEIASYVGVV
+469 
-483 DHGR
+483 

>member
-1 MRAGEDSASARTDLS
+1 MRADEDSASARTDLS

-27 SMAKALSESVAYTE
+27 SMAEALSESVAYTE

-46 SEAVCASMAPA
+46 SEAVYASMAPA
-57 LVTFVDSIKSITA
+57 LEAVADSIKSITA

-76 IRAVLDSINS
+76 IHAVLDSINS

-92 YRASEVMKVV
+92 YRASEVVKVV

-130 KDYFGVYES
+130 KDYLGVYES

-169 FGYGGSIPRGTK
+169 FGYGGSMPRGTK
-181 TFVKNLSKVSLERL
+181 TFVRDLSKASLERL
-195 SVSEDVSVDIRGKRL
+195 SVSENVSVDIKGKRL
-210 LAADAETD
+210 LATDAETD
-218 PGPCNC
+218 SGACNC
-224 VGDDSGVVSA
+224 VGDDSGEISA
-234 SVRSFN
+234 NVRSFN

-265 DDPAFAR
+265 DDPAFAK
-272 DCKAGRLI
+272 DCKAGRII

-289 AISFD
+289 TISFD

-308 ASYLKD
+308 VPYLKD
-314 DMVKAPR
+314 DMAKAPR
-321 LLVKA
+321 LFVKA

-346 MQEIGKHGSGDEAQV
+346 MQEIGKHGSEDEAQV
-361 AEIEGRRDV
+361 AEIEGKRDV

-390 FPFTNTDQVI
+390 FPFTNTNQVI

-443 VSMHVTPSNEA
+443 ASMR
-454 GITAGFDVVGFFDEL
+454 VVPIE
-469 MCALGEIASYVGVV
+469 
-483 DHGR
+483 

>member
-1 MRAGEDSASARTDLS
+1 MDETRTDGDSASARTDLS
-16 EALRESEAMRL
+16 EALRESKAMRL

-57 LVTFVDSIKSITA
+57 LATFADSIKSITA
-70 GVRLDS
+70 DVRLNS

-92 YRASEVMKVV
+92 YRASEVEKVV
-102 SAQQELLAACTASL
+102 SAQQELLAACMVSI

-124 ADRFAS
+124 VDRFAS

-139 LASSLSGLTVR
+139 LANSLSGLTVR

-169 FGYGGSIPRGTK
+169 FGYGGSIPRGAK
-181 TFVKNLSKVSLERL
+181 TFVRELSKASLERL

-210 LAADAETD
+210 LVTRSVTD
-218 PGPCNC
+218 PVTDLVVCSWACNLA
-224 VGDDSGVVSA
+224 GDDSGEVSA
-234 SVRSFN
+234 NVRSFN

-258 KLQQLCS
+258 ELQQLCS
-265 DDPAFAR
+265 DEPAFAM
-272 DCKAGRLI
+272 DCKAGRVI

-308 ASYLKD
+308 APYLKD
-314 DMVKAPR
+314 DMAKAPR

-443 VSMHVTPSNEA
+443 ASMR
-454 GITAGFDVVGFFDEL
+454 VVPIE
-469 MCALGEIASYVGVV
+469 
-483 DHGR
+483 

>member
-1 MRAGEDSASARTDLS
+1 MGTGEDSASARTDLS

-27 SMAKALSESVAYTE
+27 SMVKALSESVAYTE

-57 LVTFVDSIKSITA
+57 LATFVDSIKSITA
-70 GVRLDS
+70 GVRLES

-92 YRASEVMKVV
+92 YRASEVIKVV

-124 ADRFAS
+124 TDRFAS

-181 TFVKNLSKVSLERL
+181 TFVRNLSKASLERL
-195 SVSEDVSVDIRGKRL
+195 SVSEDVSADIKWKRL
-210 LAADAETD
+210 LVTDAVTD
-218 PGPCNC
+218 PEACNWA
-224 VGDDSGVVSA
+224 GDDSGEVSA
-234 SVRSFN
+234 NVRSFN

-265 DDPAFAR
+265 DEPAFAM
-272 DCKAGRLI
+272 DCKAGRVI

-308 ASYLKD
+308 APYLKD
-314 DMVKAPR
+314 DMAKAPR

-377 VGRGTN
+377 VGRGAN

-443 VSMHVTPSNEA
+443 VSMHVTPIE
-454 GITAGFDVVGFFDEL
+454 
-469 MCALGEIASYVGVV
+469 
-483 DHGR
+483 

>member
-1 MRAGEDSASARTDLS
+1 MGTGEDSASARTDLS
-16 EALRESEAMRL
+16 EALRESKAMRL
-27 SMAKALSESVAYTE
+27 NMAEALSKSVAYAE

-46 SEAVCASMAPA
+46 SEAVYASMAPTLA
-57 LVTFVDSIKSITA
+57 AVADSIKSVTA
-70 GVRLDS
+70 GVRLES
-76 IRAVLDSINS
+76 IHAVLDSINT

-92 YRASEVMKVV
+92 YRASDVVKVV
-102 SAQQELLAACTASL
+102 SAQQELLAACTNSL

-124 ADRFAS
+124 ADRFSS
-130 KDYFGVYES
+130 KDYFGAYES

-150 GPDIALLGNVGGLV
+150 GPDIALLGNVGGLLE
-164 DSLGD
+164 SLGD

-181 TFVKNLSKVSLERL
+181 TFVRDLSKASLERL

-218 PGPCNC
+218 PGACNC

-234 SVRSFN
+234 NVRSFN

-245 LSFLEGLTEVDMM
+245 LSFLEGLSEVDMM

-265 DDPAFAR
+265 DDPAFAT
-272 DCKAGRLI
+272 DCKAGRVI
-280 WETVRDWRD
+280 WETVRDWKD

-308 ASYLKD
+308 APYLKD
-314 DMVKAPR
+314 DMAKAPR

-346 MQEIGKHGSGDEAQV
+346 MQEIGKHGSEDEAQV
-361 AEIEGRRDV
+361 AEIEGKRDV

-430 SNYVVWDDGLFRI
+430 SNYVVWDDDLFRI
-443 VSMHVTPSNEA
+443 ASMR
-454 GITAGFDVVGFFDEL
+454 VVPIE
-469 MCALGEIASYVGVV
+469 
-483 DHGR
+483 

>member
-46 SEAVCASMAPA
+46 SEAVCASMVPA

-102 SAQQELLAACTASL
+102 SVQQELLAACTASL

-181 TFVKNLSKVSLERL
+181 TFVKNLSKVSFERL

-218 PGPCNC
+218 PGLCNC

-443 VSMHVTPSNEA
+443 VSMHVTPIE
-454 GITAGFDVVGFFDEL
+454 
-469 MCALGEIASYVGVV
+469 
-483 DHGR
+483 

>member
-1 MRAGEDSASARTDLS
+1 MGTGEDSASARTDLS
-16 EALRESEAMRL
+16 EALRESNAMRL
-27 SMAKALSESVAYTE
+27 NMAEALSKSVAYAE

-46 SEAVCASMAPA
+46 SEAVYASMAPTLA
-57 LVTFVDSIKSITA
+57 AVADSIKSVTA
-70 GVRLDS
+70 GVRLES
-76 IRAVLDSINS
+76 IHAVLDSINT

-92 YRASEVMKVV
+92 YRASDVVKVV
-102 SAQQELLAACTASL
+102 SAQQELLAACTTSL

-124 ADRFAS
+124 ADRFSS
-130 KDYFGVYES
+130 KDYFGAYES

-150 GPDIALLGNVGGLV
+150 GPDIALLGNVGGLLE
-164 DSLGD
+164 SLGD

-181 TFVKNLSKVSLERL
+181 TFVRDLSKASLERL

-218 PGPCNC
+218 PGACNC

-234 SVRSFN
+234 NVRSFN

-245 LSFLEGLTEVDMM
+245 LSFLEGLSEVDMM

-272 DCKAGRLI
+272 DCKAGRVI
-280 WETVRDWRD
+280 WETVRDWKD

-308 ASYLKD
+308 APYLKD
-314 DMVKAPR
+314 DMAKAPR

-346 MQEIGKHGSGDEAQV
+346 MQEIGKHGSEDEAQV
-361 AEIEGRRDV
+361 AEIEGKRDV

-390 FPFTNTDQVI
+390 FPFTNTNQVI

-430 SNYVVWDDGLFRI
+430 SNYVVWDDDLFRI
-443 VSMHVTPSNEA
+443 ASMR
-454 GITAGFDVVGFFDEL
+454 VVPIE
-469 MCALGEIASYVGVV
+469 
-483 DHGR
+483 

>member
-1 MRAGEDSASARTDLS
+1 MKAGEDSASARTDLS

-27 SMAKALSESVAYTE
+27 NMAEALSKSVAYAE

-46 SEAVCASMAPA
+46 SEAVYASMAPTLA
-57 LVTFVDSIKSITA
+57 AVADSIKSVTA
-70 GVRLDS
+70 GVRLES
-76 IRAVLDSINS
+76 IHAVLDSINS

-92 YRASEVMKVV
+92 YRASDVVKVV
-102 SAQQELLAACTASL
+102 SAQQELLAACTTSL

-124 ADRFAS
+124 ADRFSS
-130 KDYFGVYES
+130 KDYFGAYES

-164 DSLGD
+164 ESLGD

-181 TFVKNLSKVSLERL
+181 TFVRDLSKASLERL

-210 LAADAETD
+210 IAADAETD
-218 PGPCNC
+218 PGACNC

-234 SVRSFN
+234 NVRSFN

-245 LSFLEGLTEVDMM
+245 LSFLEGLSEVDMM

-272 DCKAGRLI
+272 DCKAGRVI
-280 WETVRDWRD
+280 WETVRDWKD

-308 ASYLKD
+308 APYLKD
-314 DMVKAPR
+314 DMAKAPR

-346 MQEIGKHGSGDEAQV
+346 MQEIGKHGSEDEAQV
-361 AEIEGRRDV
+361 AEIEGKRDV

-430 SNYVVWDDGLFRI
+430 SNYVVWDDDLFRI
-443 VSMHVTPSNEA
+443 ASMR
-454 GITAGFDVVGFFDEL
+454 VVPIE
-469 MCALGEIASYVGVV
+469 
-483 DHGR
+483 